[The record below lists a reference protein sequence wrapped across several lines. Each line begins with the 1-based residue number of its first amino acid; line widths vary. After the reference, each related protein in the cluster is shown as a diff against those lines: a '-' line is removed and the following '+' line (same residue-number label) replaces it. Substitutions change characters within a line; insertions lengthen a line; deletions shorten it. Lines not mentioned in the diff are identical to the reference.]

1 MLAQL
6 EAMPAAVG
14 EAVRKLSTR
23 YRVLLAIG
31 GSALMLGGCLPTTVP
46 LAGADPADP
55 STKVAGVRYRS
66 TVAPYTS
73 LRPAQPLSWREQNDR
88 AAPAPKSGQGGER

>member
-6 EAMPAAVG
+6 GAMPAAVRK
-14 EAVRKLSTR
+14 AVRKLSTR

-31 GSALMLGGCLPTTVP
+31 GSALTLGGCLPATVP

-55 STKVAGVRYRS
+55 SAKVAGVRYRS
-66 TVAPYTS
+66 TVSPYTS
-73 LRPAQPLSWREQNDR
+73 LRPAQP
-88 AAPAPKSGQGGER
+88 

>member
-6 EAMPAAVG
+6 ASLAVVRTVVESAHRIKFSASTGLAVAA
-14 EAVRKLSTR
+14 LT
-23 YRVLLAIG
+23 
-31 GSALMLGGCLPTTVP
+31 LGGCMPTTVP

-55 STKVAGVRYRS
+55 GARVAGVGYRS

-73 LRPAQPLSWREQNDR
+73 RRPSAPSAWRDQNDR
-88 AAPAPKSGQGGER
+88 AAPAKPVR